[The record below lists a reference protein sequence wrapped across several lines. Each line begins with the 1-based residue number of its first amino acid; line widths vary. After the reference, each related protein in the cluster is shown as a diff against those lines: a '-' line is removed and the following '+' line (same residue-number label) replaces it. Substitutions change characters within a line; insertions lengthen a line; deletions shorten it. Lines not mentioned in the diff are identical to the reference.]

1 LFALRSSSY
10 LRSGGLPL
18 KIALRVY
25 RPEDFE
31 ALYKIDQAC
40 YSTDV
45 AYSRSDL
52 RAYLGFLGSECVVAE
67 LQGGES
73 SAKKTGEIEGPRVAR
88 IIGFCVSAH
97 RDREGYIITLDVLGP
112 YRRQRVGTALLKD
125 IEKRL
130 EANGVRRVGL
140 ETATDNDAAVAFWR
154 RHGYRVRGVRKGY
167 YPGGRDAYS
176 MNKRIAPSDAHER

>member
-1 LFALRSSSY
+1 M
-10 LRSGGLPL
+10 
-18 KIALRVY
+18 KITLRVY

-31 ALYKIDQAC
+31 SLYEIDQAC
-40 YSTDV
+40 YSSDV

-67 LQGGES
+67 VRGGERPE
-73 SAKKTGEIEGPRVAR
+73 KKPGKIDGPRDVK

-97 RDREGYIITLDVLGP
+97 RDREGYIVTLDVLER

-130 EANGVRRVGL
+130 VADGVRRVGL
-140 ETATDNDAAVAFWR
+140 ETATENNAAVAFWR

-176 MNKRIAPSDAHER
+176 MNKRIGPSDAHGR